1 MIAAAQAKSAQWG
14 AEASS
19 LLAGMQ
25 AHTYEVPRVP
35 GLGRLRQL
43 YQMHYRDP
51 RRERVFLASIAFVVA
66 VLVVRLVTSAI
77 ANGLGPF
84 SDVSVGGTHVHHL
97 VWGILLLLGVGY
109 LTLIQAGGDLRG
121 RTRVGRVLA
130 LAYGAAAALTLDE
143 FALWLNL
150 DDVYWDELGKQSIQA
165 MMVFGGLLAVALY
178 GGSLARAVGREFH
191 VIAKETA
198 TQAAIDV
205 RQTAVRARTT
215 VTNLRTPRRGPDE

>member
-1 MIAAAQAKSAQWG
+1 
-14 AEASS
+14 
-19 LLAGMQ
+19 MQ
-25 AHTYEVPRVP
+25 ARTHQLPRTP

-43 YQMHYRDP
+43 YRMHYRDP
-51 RRERVFLASIAFVVA
+51 RRERVLLASIAFVVA

-109 LTLIQAGGDLRG
+109 LTLIQAGGDVRG

-165 MMVFGGLLAVALY
+165 IMVFGGVLAIAIY
-178 GGSLARAVGREFH
+178 GGPLTRAVGRELH
-191 VIAKETA
+191 IIAKETA
-198 TQAAIDV
+198 TQAVVDV

-215 VTNLRTPRRGPDE
+215 MANLRAPRDGPDA